1 MSMKTID
8 FSYFIER
15 YIAGEMGDAEKR
27 WFEKELEGNEKLR
40 RELDFRKNADEILKN
55 RDIISLRNKLSAIEK
70 QRSEKIYHKKR
81 RTGVYL
87 KYASVVGMAVIIGL
101 IFIMP
106 GKKLTS
112 NEIMSRYYKTYDP
125 PTIQRSAKVTASD
138 DFNQALEFYK
148 THDFENA
155 AIYFR
160 KVIMQE
166 PKDMYSTLLFGISK
180 FEDKKYPEAKQSF
193 GKVIDDKNN
202 LYIDQAEWYLALC
215 YINTGET
222 DKAVQVLE
230 KIKSEKGIYKDD
242 AKSIIKRLK

>member
-1 MSMKTID
+1 MKTID

-40 RELDFRKNADEILKN
+40 KELKLRQNADEILRN

-70 QRSEKIYHKKR
+70 ERSKKIYNKKR
-81 RTGVYL
+81 RTGTYL
-87 KYASVVGMAVIIGL
+87 KYASAVGIAVIIGF

-106 GKKLTS
+106 GKKLSS

-125 PTIQRSAKVTASD
+125 PTTQRSAQINASD
-138 DFNQALEFYK
+138 DFNQAIEFYK

-155 AIYFR
+155 AVYFN

-166 PKDMYSTLLFGISK
+166 PRDMYSTLLFGISK
-180 FEDKKYPEAKQSF
+180 FEDQKYPEAKLSF
-193 GKVIDDKNN
+193 GKVIDNKNN

-215 YINTGET
+215 YINTGEK
-222 DKAVQVLE
+222 DKAVRILK
-230 KIKSEKGIYKDD
+230 KIKREKGIYKDN
-242 AKSIIKRLK
+242 AEEIIRKLK